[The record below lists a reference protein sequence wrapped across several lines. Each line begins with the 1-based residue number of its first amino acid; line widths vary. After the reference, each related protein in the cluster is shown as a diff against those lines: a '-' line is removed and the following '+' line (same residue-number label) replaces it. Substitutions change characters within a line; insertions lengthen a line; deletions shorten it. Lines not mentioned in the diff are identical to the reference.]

1 MTSAE
6 DWNTQVI
13 NEFRANGGEVG
24 GQFAGAPMVLLHH
37 TGRRSGKQ
45 YVVPL
50 MYQGDGQDSNTIYIF
65 ASAAGAPDDPEWY
78 RNLLAAGTTTV
89 EVGSE
94 SYPVSVDEVT
104 GERRDAIYAEQ
115 ARRFPGFAEYE
126 TKVEGIRT
134 IPVLALIRS

>member
-1 MTSAE
+1 MTAAE

-24 GQFAGAPMVLLHH
+24 GQFAGAPLVLLHH
-37 TGRRSGKQ
+37 TGRKSGHE
-45 YVVPL
+45 YIVPL

-65 ASAAGAPDDPEWY
+65 ASKAGAPTDPEWY
-78 RNLLAAGTTTV
+78 HNVTAAGTTTV
-89 EVGSE
+89 EVGAE
-94 SYPVSVDEVT
+94 AYPVTVTEVT

-126 TKVEGIRT
+126 TKVAGIRT
-134 IPVLALIRS
+134 IPVVALTRS